1 MYIAKTIFHFLT
13 HSLSYNWSSSL
24 ANDPLI
30 LNPCQRRFML
40 LLTNR
45 SKMRENTLEGWMQKR
60 ESIHDLWSLKNE
72 DFEFED
78 RSKVIFA
85 SFDQEVVYKRKHVG
99 RMNAAEKRGYAWPL
113 MTHFLGRARIP
124 KPLLRWLARVIKPP
138 AIRAPSTISSEVGD
152 SFVISN

>member
-30 LNPCQRRFML
+30 LNLCQRRFML

-45 SKMRENTLEGWMQKR
+45 SKMGENTLECRKERLSMTY
-60 ESIHDLWSLKNE
+60 DLWKMKILNL
-72 DFEFED
+72 
-78 RSKVIFA
+78 RTGQVIFT
-85 SFDQEVVYKRKHVG
+85 SVDLEVVDERKHVG
-99 RMNAAEKRGYAWPL
+99 RMNAEKRGYAWPL

>member
-1 MYIAKTIFHFLT
+1 MSEAIYA
-13 HSLSYNWSSSL
+13 SV
-24 ANDPLI
+24 D
-30 LNPCQRRFML
+30 Q
-40 LLTNR
+40 
-45 SKMRENTLEGWMQKR
+45 QV
-60 ESIHDLWSLKNE
+60 E
-72 DFEFED
+72 DE
-78 RSKVIFA
+78 
-85 SFDQEVVYKRKHVG
+85 RKHVG